1 MWGTVRILEVRL
13 ITVGR
18 AGAVGIVKCVKLPY
32 LGTEDDCKFLRSLT
46 CFCRWVYLLTR
57 FATDNEADLFVWDIA
72 EATVTL
78 MAACIPTLRL
88 FLKEKTSSGPSGE
101 RTTRLSQFSLSFRS
115 ANRGRRMFNTQDI
128 EVIPEHSI
136 EKGKVLAGSGASRDG
151 SVAGTSAGSGS
162 GGVVV
167 GEKTI

>member
-1 MWGTVRILEVRL
+1 MTVS
-13 ITVGR
+13 
-18 AGAVGIVKCVKLPY
+18 
-32 LGTEDDCKFLRSLT
+32 FLRSLT

-136 EKGKVLAGSGASRDG
+136 EKGKVLAGGGASRDG

-167 GEKTI
+167 GEKTIESTSTDEWVGLEGAEGQKRSSAWFPRIVISL